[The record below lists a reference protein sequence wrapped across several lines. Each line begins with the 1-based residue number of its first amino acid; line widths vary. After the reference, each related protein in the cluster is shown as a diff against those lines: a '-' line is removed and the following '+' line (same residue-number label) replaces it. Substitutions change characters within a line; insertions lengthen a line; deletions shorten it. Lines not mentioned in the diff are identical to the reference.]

1 MRVYTPVRNNP
12 HEGFATVATIPHSEQ
27 EERMA
32 RRGDCTPTGNRRC
45 TGMTVQRK
53 DGIQI
58 AADGCFDG
66 LLSVCRVKR
75 MEKTI

>member
-1 MRVYTPVRNNP
+1 M
-12 HEGFATVATIPHSEQ
+12 
-27 EERMA
+27 
-32 RRGDCTPTGNRRC
+32 RC

-58 AADGCFDG
+58 AADGQETG

>member
-1 MRVYTPVRNNP
+1 MRLCHSGLDTPLP
-12 HEGFATVATIPHSEQ
+12 GFASVATIPHSEQ
-27 EERMA
+27 EERIA
-32 RRGDCTPTGNRRC
+32 QRGDCTLTGNRRC

-58 AADGCFDG
+58 AADGCSDG